1 MDESVPEY
9 SDAPAMPFVCQL
21 QSREEKL
28 YRASTIYIYIYIY
41 FNFPKNRNC
50 DICLR
55 TKITRAPCRKLTGT
69 VVPRAE
75 QFGDL
80 ITADQKVLSEECES
94 RNNHRYAVVVQDLA
108 TQWIQAYPSKTKNF
122 SGNTKELTEVL
133 GAEQEAKSHLHWQ
146 FFRIWQ
152 ILWRSSLELLYV
164 DTTQIGN
171 KWDRRKSSAQSER
184 RAPLQKCCNQV
195 WMKIG
200 GQILWNAIPI
210 CETFKI
216 SCLMGK
222 LHAKGGSECFLT
234 DQWYRLDQW
243 SPYLCEGHIEITS
256 IWSKNLARYILRLC
270 IVRGEN
276 LERKHWSQ
284 TLRNWKRWTH
294 LKSMLKNPMQRKC
307 QRVWVMKS
315 SNSLITDGIV
325 KLSGRDQ
332 VLRTSTLIRDSP
344 DREEQGKLQGEPDG
358 SSLVP
363 FQDSSSDDGEA
374 RNVFR
379 YITGNYIYRHHFE
392 PRVKLY
398 VPREA
403 LFPIPLKYIDVTRT
417 TDTSLD
423 FLARWWRSRTVRY
436 VDRFHKILFI
446 EWKTTRWVHMVGE
459 RLIRKQTTLRPATLW
474 PEIWKD
480 MTDAFKRKEQQKWAI
495 EKPKLDNARRLRGVS
510 RQKRNLLQLLTRTVP
525 LSALRPV
532 RLSRGDS
539 ASTTGTLDPD
549 GEKKMPLKNKL

>member
-1 MDESVPEY
+1 MKFFGPHRPERVLLRRNTLYVPFVVPGLSTSSSTSSSLTSPTLVPQEPIVPTQHPAWKRSENTRGIERVRGDPSRGPAEIQNPNKNEDNERVRGNPLRDLPEWLEKYTENLVDESVPEY
-9 SDAPAMPFVCQL
+9 RDAPAISFVSQL

-28 YRASTIYIYIYIY
+28 FRASTIYIYIYIY
-41 FNFPKNRNC
+41 IKLPEGPK
-50 DICLR
+50 LR
-55 TKITRAPCRKLTGT
+55 
-69 VVPRAE
+69 
-75 QFGDL
+75 
-80 ITADQKVLSEECES
+80 
-94 RNNHRYAVVVQDLA
+94 
-108 TQWIQAYPSKTKNF
+108 
-122 SGNTKELTEVL
+122 
-133 GAEQEAKSHLHWQ
+133 HLL
-146 FFRIWQ
+146 
-152 ILWRSSLELLYV
+152 LW
-164 DTTQIGN
+164 
-171 KWDRRKSSAQSER
+171 K
-184 RAPLQKCCNQV
+184 
-195 WMKIG
+195 
-200 GQILWNAIPI
+200 AIPI

-222 LHAKGGSECFLT
+222 LHTKGVSECFLT

-256 IWSKNLARYILRLC
+256 IWSKNLARYIPRLC

-307 QRVWVMKS
+307 QRVWVVKS
-315 SNSLITDGIV
+315 SNSLIADGIV

-344 DREEQGKLQGEPDG
+344 DREEQGNLQEEPDG
-358 SSLVP
+358 SSSVP

-374 RNVFR
+374 RNDFR

-423 FLARWWRSRTVRY
+423 FLARWWRSRMVRY

-446 EWKTTRWVHMVGE
+446 EWKNHQMGPHGRGE
-459 RLIRKQTTLRPATLW
+459 TDKKTNDFEASHFVARDLERYDRCIQT
-474 PEIWKD
+474 
-480 MTDAFKRKEQQKWAI
+480 
-495 EKPKLDNARRLRGVS
+495 
-510 RQKRNLLQLLTRTVP
+510 
-525 LSALRPV
+525 
-532 RLSRGDS
+532 
-539 ASTTGTLDPD
+539 
-549 GEKKMPLKNKL
+549 